1 MARSAW
7 KDILR
12 NDSFYLLD
20 LSLGELSFATQLI
33 QAGFKSCTMPELT
46 IQTQDVRE
54 GNFPIPRKII
64 TGGGVNNITMTKGAT
79 WYDSDFWRWISRTL
93 MGSTSGLQ
101 FGSIG
106 MSDSKFRKDF
116 VLMQFLKGTGIP
128 MTFQLPGFEGGM
140 LSGVDIFQ
148 GFHQQADSG
157 KVSLVPVK
165 MWLLKNA
172 LPLRYKPG
180 TDFDAQSPA
189 VSIGELE
196 IVYEYFDEISVG
208 NSI

>member
-7 KDILR
+7 QDILR

-20 LSLGELSFATQLI
+20 FSLGELSFATQLI
-33 QAGFKSCTMPELT
+33 QAGFKSCTTPELT
-46 IQTQDVRE
+46 VQTQEVRE

-64 TGGGVNNITMTKGAT
+64 TGGSVNTIIATKGAT

-93 MGSTSGLQ
+93 MGEGGGLTQ
-101 FGSIG
+101 GLG
-106 MSDSKFRKDF
+106 YLGTSDSKFRKDM
-116 VLMQFLKGTGIP
+116 VLMHFMKGTGVP
-128 MTFQLPGFEGGM
+128 MTFQLPGFEGG
-140 LSGVDIFQ
+140 LLDGGD
-148 GFHQQADSG
+148 GG

-180 TDFDAQSPA
+180 TDFDAENPS
-189 VSIGELE
+189 VSLAE
-196 IVYEYFDEISVG
+196 IEFSYEYFDEISVA
-208 NSI
+208 NLL